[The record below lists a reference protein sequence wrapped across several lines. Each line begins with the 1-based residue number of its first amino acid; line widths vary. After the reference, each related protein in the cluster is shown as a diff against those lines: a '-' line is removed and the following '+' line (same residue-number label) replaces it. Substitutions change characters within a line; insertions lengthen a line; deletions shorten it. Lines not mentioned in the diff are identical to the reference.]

1 MTYFAGLDV
10 SLEWTSVCV
19 VDGDGQIVREAKVL
33 SEPDA
38 LMAFFAE
45 PRMDVTRIC
54 LEAGP
59 LSQWLYEGLAEAGLP
74 VVCAET
80 RQLKAVLSATT
91 VNKSDR
97 NDARGIAQMVRVNMI
112 RPVHVKTMSSQHRR
126 MLLTNRKFMLKQLC
140 DAEGNIR
147 GTLRNFGLKV
157 GKVTRGRF
165 EARVLDLVADRPA
178 LACLVEPMLRAR
190 AELHDRLQPAAQDD
204 ARRGARRSGLP
215 PSDDGP
221 RRRSGDGANLPGH
234 RRCSGALRALSLGRR
249 ALRSDATQMAIRGD
263 RPHGAHLQVRR
274 RDDAN
279 GAPRT
284 PPTAYSRERRGGR
297 G

>member
-1 MTYFAGLDV
+1 M
-10 SLEWTSVCV
+10 
-19 VDGDGQIVREAKVL
+19 VDGDGRIVREAKVL

-38 LMAFFAE
+38 LVAFLAE
-45 PRMDVTRIC
+45 LRMDVTRIC

-59 LSQWLYEGLAEAGLP
+59 LSQWLYEGLAEVGLP

-80 RQLKAVLSATT
+80 RQLKAVLSAT

-157 GKVTRGRF
+157 GKVSPVPLRGAGSRPG
-165 EARVLDLVADRPA
+165 RRPA
-178 LACLVEPMLRAR
+178 
-190 AELHDRLQPAAQDD
+190 
-204 ARRGARRSGLP
+204 GAGVSG
-215 PSDDGP
+215 
-221 RRRSGDGANLPGH
+221 
-234 RRCSGALRALSLGRR
+234 
-249 ALRSDATQMAIRGD
+249 
-263 RPHGAHLQVRR
+263 
-274 RDDAN
+274 
-279 GAPRT
+279 
-284 PPTAYSRERRGGR
+284 
-297 G
+297 